1 MIRVE
6 DIHISAD
13 GKEIIKGVT
22 FNIVQGEYLSLIGP
36 NGAGKST
43 ILKSLCRI
51 VPFSSGSINI
61 LGKNIL
67 DYSQKDLASKITYIG
82 QLPPNDFTVREF
94 IFFSRYPYLSPFSG
108 ISKEDRSMIEE
119 SMAATS
125 TLEFASR
132 KLSELSSGERQRVA
146 IASALAQDT
155 DIILFDEPV
164 THLDPFY
171 DSQISELIYNV
182 KKSRNITVINATHN
196 LNNALKYSD
205 RILAVKSGRIE
216 FLKKA
221 DETGSEDMSR
231 LFGIGFV
238 SMENPSD
245 RKKVMIRL

>member
-1 MIRVE
+1 MLRIT
-6 DIHISAD
+6 DLHIEA
-13 GKEIIKGVT
+13 GGTKIIKDISFDV
-22 FNIVQGEYLSLIGP
+22 IKGEYMSVIGP

-51 VPFSSGSINI
+51 LPVASGSVE
-61 LGKNIL
+61 LSGKNL
-67 DYSQKDLASKITYIG
+67 SVYTQKELATRITYIG

-94 IFFSRYPYLSPFSG
+94 IFFSRYPYLSPFKG
-108 ISKEDRSMIEE
+108 VTAEDRKKIEDSMKITF
-119 SMAATS
+119 TS
-125 TLEFASR
+125 EFAGR

-146 IASALAQDT
+146 VASALAQDT
-155 DIILFDEPV
+155 EIILFDEPV

-205 RILAVKSGRIE
+205 RILAIKSGRLE

-221 DETGSEDMSR
+221 DEAGSEDMSR
-231 LFGIGFV
+231 LFGIEFV